1 MELDKCVTAHDI
13 AHWLLQ
19 NSEYYEAQEEDR
31 FELALEEAEEIMAE
45 RSKDV

>member
-1 MELDKCVTAHDI
+1 MELWECETAHDI

-19 NSEYYEAQEEDR
+19 NSEYY

-45 RSKDV
+45 RGKDV